1 MPIDTMTSKDITPI
15 TEVRKR
21 AVDSLVDAREPERK
35 KDESPAGGNPE
46 DGRKSVY
53 IQ

>member
-1 MPIDTMTSKDITPI
+1 MTSKYITPI
-15 TEVRKR
+15 TEVQKR

-35 KDESPAGGNPE
+35 KDESPAGGNP
-46 DGRKSVY
+46 DDDRKQVY